1 MSTLKIG
8 LCIGDPNGIGPE
20 IALKAAEKLL
30 LNQNIDLQII
40 GDQCVID
47 FYLNKF
53 PDLFPNTLNKIQVID
68 VHAISLAQLKPG
80 QVTAEAG
87 YATIEYLKKG
97 VQLAQSKEIDFL
109 IACPHNET
117 AVNLAGIAF
126 NGYPGKVAELTNT
139 PKDQV
144 FIMLVGGGLHIAHAT
159 LHEGISTALHRLTP
173 DLVTKAGIAACKA
186 LEQLGKKNPALGIF
200 GINPHA
206 SENGLF
212 GQEDMNV
219 TFPASQEL
227 IKLGWN
233 ASTPQGADVLLSENK
248 HDVYLAMF
256 HDQGHIPIKLISPKS
271 AAAITI
277 GTDILFSSVAHG
289 TAMDIAGQGIADPTA
304 LINAIEVLK
313 NSIQ

>member
-1 MSTLKIG
+1 MAILKIG

-20 IALKAAEKLL
+20 IALKAAEKFLL
-30 LNQNIDLQII
+30 DAQIDLQII
-40 GDQCVID
+40 GDQSVID

-53 PDLFPNTLNKIQVID
+53 PNLFPNSLNKIQITHVSG
-68 VHAISLAQLKPG
+68 ISSTQLTPG
-80 QVTAEAG
+80 KVTAEAG
-87 YATIEYLKKG
+87 YATIEYLKRG
-97 VQLAQSKEIDFL
+97 VQLAQSKDIDVL

-117 AVNLAGIAF
+117 AVNMAGISF

-159 LHEGISTALHRLTP
+159 LHEGVSSALDRLTS

-186 LEQLGKKNPALGIF
+186 LEQLGKKNPSLGIF

-206 SENGLF
+206 GENGLF
-212 GQEDMNV
+212 GQEDILV
-219 TFPASQEL
+219 TFPASEEL
-227 IKLGWN
+227 KRLGWN

-277 GTDILFSSVAHG
+277 GTNILFSSVAHG
-289 TAMDIAGQGIADPTA
+289 TAMDIAGKGIASPTA
-304 LINAIEVLK
+304 LINAIEVLI